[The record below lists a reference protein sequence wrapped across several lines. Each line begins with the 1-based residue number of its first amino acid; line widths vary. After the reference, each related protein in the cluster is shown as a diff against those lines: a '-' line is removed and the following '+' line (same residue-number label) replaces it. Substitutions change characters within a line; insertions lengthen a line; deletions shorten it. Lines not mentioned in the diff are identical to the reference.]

1 MKPRRWWRP
10 RSLRRQLV
18 LGVCAIVTMAV
29 IVIGAV
35 AEVGLRS
42 EMISLTNSEVASSL
56 SAFNYSYAKAR
67 LALSRP
73 EASEAAAMDF
83 GGMTGQAPGTVVA
96 LMRDGKAV
104 FAAMFTDGEPVS
116 APPDVVAAL
125 ESLDWVTGT
134 PRRVQ
139 LGHMGPHRV
148 GSRDLG
154 GGERLVSAVSLKVA
168 QATLA
173 RYERMVAIVA
183 ALTLVAAAAATV
195 ILVRNSLRPL
205 RRVAAIAGQVATL
218 PLEADDYRI
227 TARVSDR
234 DTDPQSEVGIVG
246 LTLNHMLDNVDAALT
261 QRARSDRQMR
271 QFITDASHE
280 LRTPLASI
288 LGYAELTR
296 QESSLLP
303 PMTEYA
309 LDRIEAESRRMSAL
323 VSDLLLLSRLDE
335 GQDLQIEDFDMC
347 ELVADAVNDAIVA
360 APEHQFE
367 AELPDYPMWVHG
379 DRARLQQVVV
389 NLLANVRIHTPP
401 GTMVTTSL
409 DSRTAEGRPVVAL
422 QVADDGPGIPEAIM
436 PNLFGR
442 FVRADKARSREMG
455 SSGLG
460 LAIVASVVEAHGGRV
475 MAESRPGRTVF
486 TVLLPA
492 TPAGHESRSGKP

>member
-1 MKPRRWWRP
+1 
-10 RSLRRQLV
+10 
-18 LGVCAIVTMAV
+18 
-29 IVIGAV
+29 
-35 AEVGLRS
+35 
-42 EMISLTNSEVASSL
+42 
-56 SAFNYSYAKAR
+56 
-67 LALSRP
+67 
-73 EASEAAAMDF
+73 
-83 GGMTGQAPGTVVA
+83 
-96 LMRDGKAV
+96 
-104 FAAMFTDGEPVS
+104 
-116 APPDVVAAL
+116 
-125 ESLDWVTGT
+125 
-134 PRRVQ
+134 
-139 LGHMGPHRV
+139 MGSHQV

-154 GGERLVSAVSLKVA
+154 GGERLVSAVSLNIA
-168 QATLA
+168 QSTVS
-173 RYERMVAIVA
+173 RYAWMVAIVA
-183 ALTLVAAAAATV
+183 GVTLVLAALATV
-195 ILVRNSLRPL
+195 VLVRNSLRPL

-227 TARVSDR
+227 SARVSDR

-261 QRARSDRQMR
+261 QRARSDLRMR

-296 QESSLLP
+296 QESQLLP

-360 APEHQFE
+360 APEHDFR
-367 AELPDYPMWVHG
+367 ADLPEQPIWVHG

-401 GTMVTTSL
+401 GTTVTTSL
-409 DSRTAEGRPVVAL
+409 ANRTSGGRPVVAL
-422 QVADDGPGIPEAIM
+422 DVADDGPGIPETIM

-460 LAIVASVVEAHGGRV
+460 LAIVASVIEAHGGKV
-475 MAESRPGRTVF
+475 TAESRPGRTVF
-486 TVLLPA
+486 TVLLPGA
-492 TPAGHESRSGKP
+492 RAVDETRSGRP

>member
-1 MKPRRWWRP
+1 MTTHHWWRP

-18 LGVCAIVTMAV
+18 LGVCTIISVAIVA
-29 IVIGAV
+29 IGVV
-35 AEVGLRS
+35 AELGLRN
-42 EMISLTNSEVASSL
+42 EMVSLTNSQVASSL

-67 LALSRP
+67 LALST
-73 EASEAAAMDF
+73 SEAREVAAMEI
-83 GGMTGQAPGTVVA
+83 GGMTGQAPGTVIA
-96 LMRDGKAV
+96 LSRDGRVV
-104 FAAMFTDGEPVS
+104 FAAMFTDGEPEP
-116 APPDVVAAL
+116 APPDVVASL
-125 ESLDWVTGT
+125 EALDWVSGT
-134 PRRVQ
+134 PRSIQ
-139 LGHMGPHRV
+139 LGHLGPHQV

-154 GGERLVSAVSLKVA
+154 GGERLLSAVSLKVGES
-168 QATLA
+168 TLSKYA
-173 RYERMVAIVA
+173 WMVAILGG
-183 ALTLVAAAAATV
+183 LTLVLAAVATV

-227 TARVSDR
+227 SARVSDR
-234 DTDPQSEVGIVG
+234 DTDPQNEVGILG
-246 LTLNHMLDNVDAALT
+246 LTLNHMLDNVDTALT
-261 QRARSDRQMR
+261 QRARSDRRMR

-296 QESSLLP
+296 QESDILP

-367 AELPDYPMWVHG
+367 ALLPDQPICVHG

-401 GTMVTTSL
+401 GTTVTTSL
-409 DSRTAEGRPVVAL
+409 ANRLMGGRPAVAL
-422 QVADDGPGIPEAIM
+422 EVADDGPGIPESIM
-436 PNLFGR
+436 PTLFGR

-460 LAIVASVVEAHGGRV
+460 LAIVASVIEAHGGKV
-475 MAESRPGRTVF
+475 TVESRPGRTVF
-486 TVLLPA
+486 TVLLPQA
-492 TPAGHESRSGKP
+492 PTSHQSRSGKP